1 MTNNEMVFNKIFGEV
16 GAKHNLT
23 KWWEIFDSE
32 VFEEVKQEIAKYFNV
47 SVSELYTSVEGYAEW
62 HYEMCMD
69 L

>member
-1 MTNNEMVFNKIFGEV
+1 MNKEIFDTIFNEV
-16 GAKHNLT
+16 GKRHNLT
-23 KWWEIFDSE
+23 AWWEIFDSE